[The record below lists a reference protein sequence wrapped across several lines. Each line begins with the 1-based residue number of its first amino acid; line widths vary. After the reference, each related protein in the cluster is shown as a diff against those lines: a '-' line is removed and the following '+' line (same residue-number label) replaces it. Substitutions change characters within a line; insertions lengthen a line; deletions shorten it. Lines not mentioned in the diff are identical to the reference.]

1 MRVHIRAY
9 ATLARRI
16 YTKGQSAGSTVELEI
31 PDNQS
36 VSDLLEAL
44 KLPMHETKIVFV
56 NGRARDFDYKLSDGD
71 HVGIFP
77 PLGGG

>member
-1 MRVHIRAY
+1 MKVHIRAY
-9 ATLARRI
+9 ATLAPQI
-16 YTKGQSAGSTVELEI
+16 YTKGQCAGSTVKLEI

-36 VSDLLEAL
+36 ISDLLEVL
-44 KLPMHETKIVFV
+44 KLPKHETKIVFV
-56 NGRARDFDYKLSDGD
+56 NGRARDLDHKLSDGD